1 MASSNH
7 NNNEQAKS
15 NFNEKRSKLKA
26 PMIESDKPSTKS
38 QTQHE
43 VRQQKCKPFDAKVE
57 EAIRFVASLFQ
68 EGDSSKNN
76 KGTWYIGRY

>member
-1 MASSNH
+1 MASSNP
-7 NNNEQAKS
+7 NNYEQAKS
-15 NFNEKRSKLKA
+15 YVSEKSSKLKA
-26 PMIESDKPSTKS
+26 PMIEAEKPSTKS

-43 VRQQKCKPFDAKVE
+43 VRQKNCIPFDAKVE

-76 KGTWYIGRY
+76 KGT